1 MQEYID
7 FVGKNPLLFIALIAV
22 LAFIVKVEL
31 SRFTRKFKQVNVNEA
46 VLLMNKDETVVLDV
60 REDKEIKGGIIKGAR
75 HITLGQLNDRIGQL
89 GNNKQVPVLV
99 YCRTG
104 TRSGAACQTITKAGF
119 ENVSSLTGGIMA
131 WGDANLPIERR

>member
-22 LAFIVKVEL
+22 IAFIVKIEL
-31 SRFTRKFKQVNVNEA
+31 SRVTRKFKQVNVNEA
-46 VLLMNKDETVVLDV
+46 VLLMNKDDTVIVDV

-75 HITLGQLNDRIGQL
+75 HVTLGQLNERMGQL

-99 YCRTG
+99 YCRSG
-104 TRSGAACQTITKAGF
+104 TRSGAACQMITKAGF
-119 ENVSSLTGGIMA
+119 ENVSSLTGGITA
-131 WGDANLPIERR
+131 WEEANLPTERR